1 MARRFLP
8 WPTDDA
14 LTPPRQALPTGV
26 SRALA
31 WLIRREERRAQR
43 PRPAWRR
50 SLQFALDGL
59 RYALGTQR
67 NLQIQAGIAAAALG
81 AAVALRLP
89 GYQVALI
96 VALAALVLFAELVNT
111 VIESTL
117 DLHVGAAFDPAVKH
131 LKDMAAAAVL
141 VVAMG
146 AAALGTAIFLPALK
160 AQWPL

>member
-8 WPTDDA
+8 WPTDG
-14 LTPPRQALPTGV
+14 ALPARRPAPAEV

-31 WLIRREERRAQR
+31 WLMRREARRTQQ
-43 PRPAWRR
+43 PAFHR
-50 SLQFALDGL
+50 SVRFAVDGL

-67 NLQIQAGIAAAALG
+67 NLQIQAGIAAVALAAAL
-81 AAVALRLP
+81 ALRLP

-117 DLHVGAAFDPAVKH
+117 DLHVGATFDPTVKH

-141 VVAMG
+141 IVAMG

-160 AQWPL
+160 AHWPL